1 MRWPRVLRLRLR
13 SLLSRDQVDRELDE
27 ELQYHL
33 DRQVDELV
41 AGGMAPADA
50 RLAALRAIGRYEQR
64 REECRDMRGLGWLED
79 LAHDVR
85 YSVRQLRA
93 HPGFAS
99 TAVIVLAL
107 GLCASVSLFAFVD
120 AALVKPL
127 PYRDPARLLAVY
139 ERVPSFEY
147 SNLSY
152 PDYVDWKRSNTTFQS
167 LDAYDRSGFLLKS
180 GGGTEPVRG
189 ARVSDGFFR
198 TLGATPALGRDFRP
212 GEDLPNGPRLVM
224 LTYASWQQ
232 RFAARPDIIGSSV
245 TLNDFP
251 YTIVGVL
258 PREFHFAPAEPAEF
272 WTTLHPESECDL
284 RRSCHGMYGVG
295 RLKPGV
301 TMAAAL
307 DDVKAIA
314 ARLEQ
319 RHPDSNRGQGANVRA
334 LADAIS
340 GDPRPVLLVLLAGA
354 GLLLLIA
361 GINVASLLLVRSESR
376 ARELAVRTA
385 LGASRGR
392 LARQFATEAL
402 LLVAAGCGLGVLGA
416 RAALPLL
423 LGLIPEDMLA
433 SMSYLRDLGLDARVL
448 GFAVAVSATAWVLL
462 AVVPARHVLAADPRG
477 ALAESGRGSA
487 GTLWRRLGARLVT
500 AELALAVVL
509 LVAAG
514 LLGRSL
520 YLVLQVHPGLEPDH
534 LVALTVAAPDRSYG
548 KPEHASALGRLIAER
563 VSGLPGVTSA
573 GVSSDL
579 PISGWGNTTWFRVLG
594 RPWHGE
600 HNETPERSVSTDYF
614 RTLGA
619 RLIKG
624 RPFTASDRRDAPAVA
639 IINRAMAREYFPNQD
654 PVGQSLTYLSDPPR
668 PMAIVGV
675 VEDVMEGQID
685 TVPRPVLYRPFEQSS
700 GSYFFVVART
710 TQAEAPLVTAV
721 SQVIRQV
728 DPDVVTFGG
737 QTMSERIARSPAA
750 YLHRSSAWLVSGF
763 ALIALALS
771 VIGLYG
777 VVAYSVG
784 QRTREI
790 GIRMA
795 LGAEKAGVYRLVLGE
810 AGRLAVFGIAIG
822 LACALAV
829 TRLMQGLLFGVAPW
843 DAATLA
849 GVATVLGGC
858 ALVASYLPAR
868 RAASIDAAEALRSE

>member
-1 MRWPRVLRLRLR
+1 
-13 SLLSRDQVDRELDE
+13 
-27 ELQYHL
+27 
-33 DRQVDELV
+33 
-41 AGGMAPADA
+41 
-50 RLAALRAIGRYEQR
+50 
-64 REECRDMRGLGWLED
+64 
-79 LAHDVR
+79 
-85 YSVRQLRA
+85 
-93 HPGFAS
+93 
-99 TAVIVLAL
+99 
-107 GLCASVSLFAFVD
+107 
-120 AALVKPL
+120 
-127 PYRDPARLLAVY
+127 
-139 ERVPSFEY
+139 
-147 SNLSY
+147 
-152 PDYVDWKRSNTTFQS
+152 
-167 LDAYDRSGFLLKS
+167 
-180 GGGTEPVRG
+180 
-189 ARVSDGFFR
+189 
-198 TLGATPALGRDFRP
+198 
-212 GEDLPNGPRLVM
+212 
-224 LTYASWQQ
+224 
-232 RFAARPDIIGSSV
+232 
-245 TLNDFP
+245 
-251 YTIVGVL
+251 
-258 PREFHFAPAEPAEF
+258 
-272 WTTLHPESECDL
+272 
-284 RRSCHGMYGVG
+284 
-295 RLKPGV
+295 
-301 TMAAAL
+301 
-307 DDVKAIA
+307 
-314 ARLEQ
+314 
-319 RHPDSNRGQGANVRA
+319 
-334 LADAIS
+334 
-340 GDPRPVLLVLLAGA
+340 
-354 GLLLLIA
+354 
-361 GINVASLLLVRSESR
+361 
-376 ARELAVRTA
+376 
-385 LGASRGR
+385 
-392 LARQFATEAL
+392 
-402 LLVAAGCGLGVLGA
+402 
-416 RAALPLL
+416 
-423 LGLIPEDMLA
+423 
-433 SMSYLRDLGLDARVL
+433 
-448 GFAVAVSATAWVLL
+448 
-462 AVVPARHVLAADPRG
+462 VVPARHVLAADPRG

-654 PVGQSLTYLSDPPR
+654 PIGQSLTYLSDPPR